1 MRLDA
6 ALGRDCAPSDFRL
19 VCFLEL
25 ARLESDAVE
34 LFFETDTIARVSL
47 PMRSIDG

>member
-1 MRLDA
+1 
-6 ALGRDCAPSDFRL
+6 

-25 ARLESDAVE
+25 ARLESDAME
-34 LFFETDTIARVSL
+34 LFFETDRIARVSL